1 MQQEAS
7 KLRILHVLSQVQLTG
22 AEVYSIALAEAH
34 IAAGNEVFIISD
46 KLHKSTTAQ
55 YFSQPIDKR
64 TYKQRLRNIRF
75 IKNIIKTHKIDV
87 VHAHSRAASWV
98 ANIAVM
104 FTKVPLIST
113 IHGRQHLHASVSLF
127 NIYGNK
133 LIAVC
138 DNLKTHLINEVK
150 ISPNHVSTISNG
162 FDFKAIN
169 ARRNDN
175 TGTKEGTVISI
186 IGRTS
191 SKKGDRTI
199 ELLQHIFP
207 DLLEQHSQFIIKII
221 GGELKHFSANGQQQL
236 VFLQAKY
243 PARIQFV
250 GHVNDVPHWIQNS
263 DLVVGSGRV
272 AIETLALNKPL
283 LAIGE
288 GCTHGLVSE
297 LNIDQAKA
305 SNFGDILPTQH
316 TPSLD
321 YTFLKNELNQFL
333 KTNSPK
339 APNLIH
345 HLQDYDIN
353 TIADEVL
360 ELYKSERM
368 KKIYPKFVPILM
380 YHKVPDAPIDSV
392 HKIFV
397 TKINFEKHL
406 KFFKSRNLSS
416 ITFQDY
422 LAVRNGLISID
433 SLPKNPIII
442 TFDDGYKDNLYNA
455 LPLMNQYNFKGV
467 LYLLGD
473 KDLLAN
479 NWDESSETYTSEL
492 LTIEEKSKFVSAG
505 WEIGAHSMTHPHLTN
520 LDSAEVKY
528 EILESKNRLEND
540 LGIKISSFAY
550 PYGSINQEVKSAFKL
565 SGIAFG
571 IATDTGGMTI
581 EDDLQQVFR
590 INMFPNE
597 SVISLYKKTSS
608 WYRRYYRWRRE
619 K

>member
-1 MQQEAS
+1 MQQNAS

-22 AEVYSIALAEAH
+22 AEVYAIALAEAH

-46 KLHKSTTAQ
+46 KLHKTTSAQ

-64 TYKQRLRNIRF
+64 TYKQRLRNILF
-75 IKNIIKTHKIDV
+75 IKKIIATYKIDV

-98 ANIAVM
+98 ANIAVI
-104 FTKVPLIST
+104 FSRVPLIST

-127 NIYGNK
+127 NIYGNH

-138 DNLKTHLINEVK
+138 DNLKKHLIQEVK
-150 ISPNHVSTISNG
+150 INPNIVSTIPNG

-169 ARRNDN
+169 STSTDN
-175 TGTKEGTVISI
+175 AGKEEGTVISI

-191 SKKGDRTI
+191 SKKGDRTV

-207 DLLEQHSQFIIKII
+207 DLLEKYPQLIIKII
-221 GGELKHFSANGQQQL
+221 GGELMHFSQDGQQQFSL
-236 VFLQAKY
+236 LQAKY
-243 PARIQFV
+243 PTQVHFV

-263 DLVVGSGRV
+263 DLVIGSGRV

-283 LAIGE
+283 LALGE
-288 GCTHGLVSE
+288 GRTHGLVSE
-297 LNIDQAKA
+297 INIDQAKA
-305 SNFGDILPTQH
+305 SNFGDILPTHH
-316 TPSLD
+316 TPFLD
-321 YTFLKNELNQFL
+321 YKFLKNELTQFL
-333 KTNSPK
+333 TSNISNT
-339 APNLIH
+339 PNLIH
-345 HLQDYDIN
+345 HLKDYDIN
-353 TIADEVL
+353 TVADEVL
-360 ELYKSERM
+360 EVYKSERM
-368 KKIYPKFVPILM
+368 KKIYPKFIPILM

-397 TKINFEKHL
+397 TKSNFEKHL

-416 ITFQDY
+416 ITFHDY
-422 LAVRNGLISID
+422 LAVRNGLVSAN

-455 LPLMNQYNFKGV
+455 LPLMQRYNFRGV

-473 KDLLAN
+473 KNLYKN
-479 NWDESSETYTSEL
+479 TWDKSTDASSSKL
-492 LTIEEKSKFVSAG
+492 LTIEEKSKFVNAG
-505 WEIGAHSMTHPHLTN
+505 WEIGAHSMTHPHLTT
-520 LDSAEVKY
+520 LDSTQVQY

-540 LGIKISSFAY
+540 LRIKIVSFAY
-550 PYGSINQEVKSAFKL
+550 PYGSINDEVKNAVKI
-565 SGIAFG
+565 SGIPFG
-571 IATDTGGMTI
+571 IATDTGGLTI
-581 EDDLQQVFR
+581 EDNLQQVFR

-608 WYRRYYRWRRE
+608 WYRKYYRWKRG